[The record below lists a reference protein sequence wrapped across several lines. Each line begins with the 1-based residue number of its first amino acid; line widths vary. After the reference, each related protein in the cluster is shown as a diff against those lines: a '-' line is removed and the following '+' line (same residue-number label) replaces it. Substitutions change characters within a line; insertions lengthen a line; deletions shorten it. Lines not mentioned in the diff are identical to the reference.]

1 MKQQPVSNPAQVA
14 TNIRNFN
21 KEIAGSTELQSRLG
35 QVHAW
40 YALRTEEGWQFGPSK
55 FVGYAGN
62 SAATY
67 LKTYRESADGRRTE
81 RVLETWFSPADPDSR
96 LGHELFEAL
105 FRFLAQWGRAPR
117 MGARLAVVPGDASS
131 RRTASVDEKL
141 LERISTDPAIV
152 GGRPTIRGT
161 RMRVADIVEML
172 AGGATRQELLD
183 DFPYLTDEDISA
195 ALAYA
200 ARSTDHRVI
209 RAA

>member
-1 MKQQPVSNPAQVA
+1 MKQQPVSSPAQVA
-14 TNIRNFN
+14 ANIRNFSR
-21 KEIAGSTELQSRLG
+21 EIAGSAELQSRLG

-40 YALRTEEGWQFGPSK
+40 YALRTGDEWQFGPSK

-62 SAATY
+62 TTTAY

-81 RVLETWFSPADPDSR
+81 RVLETWFSPVDPDSR

-105 FRFLAQWGRAPR
+105 LRFLAQWGRAPR
-117 MGARLAVVPGDASS
+117 KGARFAVVPGDDPSLK
-131 RRTASVDEKL
+131 TASVDEKL
-141 LERISTDPAIV
+141 LERIFTDPEIV
-152 GGRPTIRGT
+152 GGRPAIRGT

-183 DFPYLTDEDISA
+183 DFPYLVNEDISA

-200 ARSTDHRVI
+200 ARSADHRVI